1 MRIFL
6 LCRFLW
12 NTYYL
17 MNIFFPKEHNNETRF
32 SLTGET
38 AEKFLKKDINLYI
51 EKTIQIQD
59 AKLKNL
65 IENKSGEAVERD
77 QGLDSANIICSL
89 NKLELEDIAKIKPET
104 LVISFLDPFNE
115 NQLIEEL
122 KNKSISSISME
133 LIPRTTRAQKMD
145 ALSSQANLAGYSA
158 VIIASDLLEKALPM
172 MMTAA
177 GTISPSKVF
186 VVGVGV
192 AGLQAIA
199 TAKRL
204 GARVEAFD
212 TRPVVEDQVKSLGAR
227 FVKIDLGDTEE
238 TNQGYAKALTEEQIQ
253 KQQEG
258 MKKICASS
266 DIVITTAQVFGRPA
280 PKIITSEMVE
290 AMQPGS
296 VIVDMAVSSGGN
308 VEGSK
313 NGETVEING
322 VKIIGNENLPGE
334 VPTHSSQVYA
344 NNVFNLIDEFWNDD
358 DASFNFDLEDEILSN
373 CLVTH
378 QGNYINSSVKER
390 NK

>member
-1 MRIFL
+1 
-6 LCRFLW
+6 
-12 NTYYL
+12 
-17 MNIFFPKEHNNETRF
+17 MNIFFPKEQDNETRF

-38 AEKFLKKDINLYI
+38 AQKFLKKNINLS
-51 EKTIQIQD
+51 IQENINLQD
-59 AKLKNL
+59 ALLEKL
-65 IENKSGEAVERD
+65 IEENSINIVSREE
-77 QGLDSANIICSL
+77 GLKSANIICNL
-89 NKLELEDIAKIKPET
+89 NKLSFDDIAKINPDT
-104 LVISFLDPFNE
+104 LAISFLDPFNE
-115 NQLIEEL
+115 KQLIEEFR
-122 KNKSISSISME
+122 KKSISSISME

-158 VIIASDLLEKALPM
+158 VIIASNLLEKALPM

-227 FVKIDLGDTEE
+227 FIKIDLGATAE
-238 TNQGYAKALTEEQIQ
+238 TNQGYAKALTEEQIK

-258 MKKICASS
+258 MKKVCANS

-280 PKIITSEMVE
+280 PKIITSEMVQ

-308 VEGSK
+308 VEGSQM
-313 NGETVEING
+313 GEIIDIKG
-322 VKIIGNENLPGE
+322 VKIIGNSNLPGE

-344 NNVFNLIDEFWNDD
+344 NNIYNLIDEFWDEETS
-358 DASFNFDLEDEILSN
+358 SFKYDLNDEILAN

-378 QGNYINSSVKER
+378 KGNYINASVKER
-390 NK
+390 NE

>member
-1 MRIFL
+1 
-6 LCRFLW
+6 
-12 NTYYL
+12 

-65 IENKSGEAVERD
+65 IENKSVQAVERD
-77 QGLDSANIICSL
+77 QGLDSANVICSL

>member
-1 MRIFL
+1 
-6 LCRFLW
+6 
-12 NTYYL
+12 

-65 IENKSGEAVERD
+65 IENKSVEAVDRD

-358 DASFNFDLEDEILSN
+358 DASFNFDLEDDILSN

>member
-1 MRIFL
+1 
-6 LCRFLW
+6 
-12 NTYYL
+12 

-51 EKTIQIQD
+51 EKTIQVQD
-59 AKLKNL
+59 TKLKTL
-65 IENKSGEAVERD
+65 IENKSIEAVERD

-358 DASFNFDLEDEILSN
+358 SASFNFDLEDEILSN

>member
-1 MRIFL
+1 
-6 LCRFLW
+6 
-12 NTYYL
+12 

-65 IENKSGEAVERD
+65 IENKSVEAVDRD

-158 VIIASDLLEKALPM
+158 VIIASDLLDKALPM

-358 DASFNFDLEDEILSN
+358 NASFNFDLEDEILSN

>member
-1 MRIFL
+1 
-6 LCRFLW
+6 
-12 NTYYL
+12 

-65 IENKSGEAVERD
+65 IENKSVEAVERD

-266 DIVITTAQVFGRPA
+266 DILITTAQVFGRPA

>member
-1 MRIFL
+1 
-6 LCRFLW
+6 
-12 NTYYL
+12 
-17 MNIFFPKEHNNETRF
+17 MNIFFPKEHNNERRF

-51 EKTIQIQD
+51 EKTIQVQD
-59 AKLKNL
+59 TKLKNL
-65 IENKSGEAVERD
+65 IENKSIEEVERD
-77 QGLDSANIICSL
+77 QGLDFANIICSL

-227 FVKIDLGDTEE
+227 FVKIDLGNTEE
-238 TNQGYAKALTEEQIQ
+238 TNQGYAKALTEDQIQ

-378 QGNYINSSVKER
+378 RGDYVNSSVKER

>member
-1 MRIFL
+1 
-6 LCRFLW
+6 
-12 NTYYL
+12 

-51 EKTIQIQD
+51 EKTIQVQD
-59 AKLKNL
+59 TKLKNL
-65 IENKSGEAVERD
+65 IENKSIEAVERD

-308 VEGSK
+308 VEGSQ

-378 QGNYINSSVKER
+378 QGDYINSSVKER